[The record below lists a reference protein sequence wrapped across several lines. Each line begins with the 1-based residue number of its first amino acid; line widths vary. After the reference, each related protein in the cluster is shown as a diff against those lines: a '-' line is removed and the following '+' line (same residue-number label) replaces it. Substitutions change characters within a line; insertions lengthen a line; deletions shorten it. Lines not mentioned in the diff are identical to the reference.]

1 MKYYYWTE
9 VDSRHIVDVVR
20 DEENEVYH
28 VVFADHS
35 SMDYKIDDE
44 ITSILERN
52 LQRQLNEVLSMRF
65 HHRCCKKI
73 SSACFDV
80 FTTLMIFSC
89 VCDMTDI
96 WPMGIV
102 PSAFLGYLVSKDKD
116 FLELTDDARILAYR
130 GRYKEEVVEYLSSDS
145 EAGNCF
151 DNPDTY
157 QKLCTMI
164 DEGRNPFSLIC
175 ANEVD
180 VSEEEFDRLMEGIYQ
195 MKKVKRKEK

>member
-1 MKYYYWTE
+1 M
-9 VDSRHIVDVVR
+9 
-20 DEENEVYH
+20 
-28 VVFADHS
+28 
-35 SMDYKIDDE
+35 M
-44 ITSILERN
+44 
-52 LQRQLNEVLSMRF
+52 
-65 HHRCCKKI
+65 
-73 SSACFDV
+73 
-80 FTTLMIFSC
+80 
-89 VCDMTDI
+89 
-96 WPMGIV
+96 
-102 PSAFLGYLVSKDKD
+102 LVSC
-116 FLELTDDARILAYR
+116 YR

-180 VSEEEFDRLMEGIYQ
+180 VSEEEFDRLVDGIYQ

>member
-9 VDSRHIVDVVR
+9 VDSRHIVDITR
-20 DEENEVYH
+20 DEENGVYH
-28 VVFADHS
+28 VVFADS
-35 SMDYKIDDE
+35 SSVDYPINDKV
-44 ITSILERN
+44 TTYLEES
-52 LQRQLNEVLSMRF
+52 LQRQLEMVSSMRF
-65 HHRCCKKI
+65 HHRCRKKI

-80 FTTLMIFSC
+80 FMTLMILSC

-96 WPMGIV
+96 WSMGIV

-130 GRYKEEVVEYLSSDS
+130 NRYKEEVVEYLSFDKD
-145 EAGNCF
+145 AGTCF
-151 DNPDTY
+151 DNLDTY
-157 QKLCTMI
+157 QKLCMMI

-180 VSEEEFDRLMEGIYQ
+180 VSEEEFRRLVDGHYQ
-195 MKKVKRKEK
+195 KRKEKGKKK